1 MSSPLSS
8 THHTRPASTN
18 HLLTALNLLILC
30 ISCLSPLLCLSLS
43 LPLLQFF
50 LFPLYHGD
58 SLRCLSGKAALFL
71 RHHHHHH
78 RHCHHR
84 LCERGCCIMDDSRS
98 KQWASVPTSFFIR
111 LVRFFCRQSLG
122 IEATGSR
129 LDTAAAAA
137 AAAVHCIHWH
147 SSSLL
152 CLLLQHI
159 TTT

>member
-43 LPLLQFF
+43 LSLSLPLLRFF

-78 RHCHHR
+78 HLV
-84 LCERGCCIMDDSRS
+84 LCSRS
-98 KQWASVPTSFFIR
+98 LALLVLLDCFCDRPACSSCQSESSANPCRARTEEAGASMASSRVYRVFDLS
-111 LVRFFCRQSLG
+111 S
-122 IEATGSR
+122 ATR
-129 LDTAAAAA
+129 ALR
-137 AAAVHCIHWH
+137 
-147 SSSLL
+147 
-152 CLLLQHI
+152 
-159 TTT
+159 

>member
-1 MSSPLSS
+1 
-8 THHTRPASTN
+8 
-18 HLLTALNLLILC
+18 
-30 ISCLSPLLCLSLS
+30 
-43 LPLLQFF
+43 
-50 LFPLYHGD
+50 
-58 SLRCLSGKAALFL
+58 
-71 RHHHHHH
+71 
-78 RHCHHR
+78 
-84 LCERGCCIMDDSRS
+84 MDDSRS

-137 AAAVHCIHWH
+137 AVHCIHWH

-159 TTT
+159 TPT